1 MAPKIGY
8 FQIAQIYP
16 LRCQR
21 CQIKRNKCE
30 GTHHAKGWQYA
41 DGSASWFGNSTSP
54 PFVHHNF
61 ARIVPWGIFYR
72 NEAVALKTC
81 SWCVFPPFHAS
92 FCTILHPV
100 LHLGACVAGWRL
112 SLWGGGSR
120 HLRLAAACWEAKP
133 TNQPTSLSPTETSR
147 EAWEAG
153 RGWPDSVSQLS
164 GGAGGSRVFLG
175 WVGSEVDRIWS
186 NVQRVTIPVW
196 ACSQVKRRILAG
208 HQRPWACAA
217 QHDYCAVK
225 WQCIKEQQ
233 KEPSAENVQQHFPR
247 FPEMLLKM

>member
-30 GTHHAKGWQYA
+30 GTHHAKCWQYA
-41 DGSASWFGNSTSP
+41 DGSASWFGDSTFPS
-54 PFVHHNF
+54 FVHHHF
-61 ARIVPWGIFYR
+61 ERIVPWGTFYG

-81 SWCVFPPFHAS
+81 SGCVSPIS
-92 FCTILHPV
+92 RVLLHHFTPSSAPGSMWSWV
-100 LHLGACVAGWRL
+100 EAEPLRWGFAAPQAGSCLLGGQTNQ
-112 SLWGGGSR
+112 
-120 HLRLAAACWEAKP
+120 P
-133 TNQPTSLSPTETSR
+133 TNQPQSNRDQQRGMGGGTGLTRLSKSTFR
-147 EAWEAG
+147 
-153 RGWPDSVSQLS
+153 
-164 GGAGGSRVFLG
+164 GAGGVQLFLG

-186 NVQRVTIPVW
+186 NVQRVTIPVR

-217 QHDYCAVK
+217 QNDYCAVK
-225 WQCIKEQQ
+225 MAMHIRTTLRTKC
-233 KEPSAENVQQHFPR
+233 
-247 FPEMLLKM
+247 